1 MKAIEVF
8 TETMAML
15 DEMTDTGELDT
26 VSVADYK
33 ARAPYILTSLQNE
46 IIGVENRYRK
56 YGSYIR
62 PVPITDLENQDVQ
75 VDDIQA
81 NTLLVYGLGA
91 KLMADENKPLANFMQ
106 QEYERLSGIFLKPKP
121 VTPEKRED
129 VYDATLQY

>member
-8 TETMAML
+8 KQTMAMI

-26 VSVADYK
+26 TSIADYK

-56 YGSYIR
+56 YGEYIR
-62 PVPITDLENQDVQ
+62 PVPITDLDNQDVQ

-81 NTLLVYGLGA
+81 NTLLVYGLAA
-91 KLMADENKPLANFMQ
+91 KLMADENKALANFMQ

-121 VTPEKRED
+121 VRPESRED
-129 VYDATLQY
+129 IYDASLTY

>member
-8 TETMAML
+8 TQTMAMI

-26 VSVADYK
+26 TSVADYK

-56 YGSYIR
+56 YNEYIR
-62 PVPITDLENQDVQ
+62 PVPITDLDNQDVQ

-81 NTLLVYGLGA
+81 NTLLVYGLAA
-91 KLMADENKPLANFMQ
+91 KLMADENKTLANFMQ
-106 QEYERLSGIFLKPKP
+106 QEFERLSGIFLKPKP
-121 VTPEKRED
+121 VTPQSRED
-129 VYDATLQY
+129 IYDASLTY

>member
-1 MKAIEVF
+1 MKAIDVF
-8 TETMAML
+8 KQTMAMI

-26 VSVADYK
+26 TSIADYK

-56 YGSYIR
+56 YDSYIR
-62 PVPITDLENQDVQ
+62 PVPITDLDTQDVQ

-81 NTLLVYGLGA
+81 NTLLVYGLA
-91 KLMADENKPLANFMQ
+91 SKLMSDENKSLANFMQ

-121 VTPEKRED
+121 VTPETRGDK
-129 VYDATLQY
+129 YDACLHY

>member
-1 MKAIEVF
+1 MKAIDVF
-8 TETMAML
+8 TETMAMI

-26 VSVADYK
+26 TSVADYK
-33 ARAPYILTSLQNE
+33 ARTPYILTSLQNE

-56 YGSYIR
+56 YGSYVR
-62 PVPITDLENQDVQ
+62 PVPITNLEEQDVQ

-81 NTLLVYGLGA
+81 NTLLVYGLAA
-91 KLMADENKPLANFMQ
+91 KLMSDENKTLANFMQ

-129 VYDATLQY
+129 VYDASLQY

>member
-8 TETMAML
+8 TQTMAMI

-26 VSVADYK
+26 TSVADYK

-56 YGSYIR
+56 YNEYIR
-62 PVPITDLENQDVQ
+62 PVPIIDLDNQDVQ

-81 NTLLVYGLGA
+81 NTLLVYGLAA

-106 QEYERLSGIFLKPKP
+106 QEFERLSGIFLKPKP
-121 VTPEKRED
+121 QTPLKRED
-129 VYDATLQY
+129 VYDASLTY

>member
-1 MKAIEVF
+1 
-8 TETMAML
+8 MAMI

-26 VSVADYK
+26 TSIADYK

-56 YGSYIR
+56 YGEYIR
-62 PVPITDLENQDVQ
+62 PVPITDLDNQDVQ

-81 NTLLVYGLGA
+81 NTLLVYGLAA
-91 KLMADENKPLANFMQ
+91 KLMADENKALANFMQ

-121 VTPEKRED
+121 VRPESRED
-129 VYDATLQY
+129 IYDASLTY

>member
-33 ARAPYILTSLQNE
+33 ARTPYILTSLQNE

-62 PVPITDLENQDVQ
+62 PVPIVDLENQDVQ

-81 NTLLVYGLGA
+81 NTLLVYGLAA

-121 VTPEKRED
+121 VTPESRED
-129 VYDATLQY
+129 IYDASITY

>member
-1 MKAIEVF
+1 
-8 TETMAML
+8 MAML

-33 ARAPYILTSLQNE
+33 ARTPYILTSLQNE
-46 IIGVENRYRK
+46 IIGIENRYRK

-91 KLMADENKPLANFMQ
+91 KLMADENKTLANFMQ
-106 QEYERLSGIFLKPKP
+106 QEFERLSGIFLKPKP
-121 VTPEKRED
+121 VTQKKE
-129 VYDATLQY
+129 

>member
-8 TETMAML
+8 TQTMAMI

-26 VSVADYK
+26 ASVADYK

-46 IIGVENRYRK
+46 IIGVENRYRR
-56 YGSYIR
+56 YDEYIR
-62 PVPITDLENQDVQ
+62 PVPITDLDNQDVQ

-81 NTLLVYGLGA
+81 NTLLVYGLAA
-91 KLMADENKPLANFMQ
+91 KLMSDENKALANFMQ

-121 VTPEKRED
+121 VEPISRED
-129 VYDATLQY
+129 KYDASLSF

>member
-8 TETMAML
+8 TQTMAMI
-15 DEMTDTGELDT
+15 DEMTDSGELDT

-33 ARAPYILTSLQNE
+33 ARTPYILTSLQNE

-56 YGSYIR
+56 YSSYIR
-62 PVPITDLENQDVQ
+62 PVPITDLDNQDVQ

-81 NTLLVYGLGA
+81 NTLLVYGLAA

-129 VYDATLQY
+129 VYGATLQY